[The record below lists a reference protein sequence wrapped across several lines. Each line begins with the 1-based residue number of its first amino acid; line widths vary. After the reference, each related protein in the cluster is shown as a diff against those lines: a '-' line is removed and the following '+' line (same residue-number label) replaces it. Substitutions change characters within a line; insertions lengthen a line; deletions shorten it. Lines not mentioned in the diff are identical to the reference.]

1 MGEDERLS
9 RLASFEWM
17 FETVVVTLAAPAPP
31 PDARSERIEA
41 LQARIRG
48 MQATKLETRAV
59 PTHPAF
65 AELLP
70 RGGLREGTA
79 IEALGSTALVMAL
92 LATPS
97 ASGRWVAVV
106 GMPEFGVE
114 AADRFGIALDRL
126 VLVPRPGDRWVTVL
140 AALAEVIPVIAVRPA
155 GRLAPAEAARVMA
168 RVRERG
174 TTLVVAG
181 DWPGSDARIRV
192 EAGEWHGIDR
202 GHGLIEAREV
212 VVSAEGRGHERR
224 RRSRMRL
231 PDRSGGFAT
240 IGEDAP
246 ARPIPLAPALGGRG
260 GASDRRAG

>member
-1 MGEDERLS
+1 M
-9 RLASFEWM
+9 
-17 FETVVVTLAAPAPP
+17 TLTAPAPP

-59 PTHPAF
+59 PTHPAL
-65 AELLP
+65 AGLLP
-70 RGGLREGTA
+70 QGGLREGTA
-79 IEALGSTALVMAL
+79 VEAIGSTTLVMAL
-92 LATPS
+92 LAAPS

-106 GMPEFGVE
+106 GMPEFGIE

-126 VLVPRPGDRWVTVL
+126 VLVPHPGDRWLTVL
-140 AALAEVIPVIAVRPA
+140 AALAEVIPVIAVRPS
-155 GRLAPAEAARVMA
+155 GRLAPAESARIMA

-174 TTLVVAG
+174 ATLVVAG

-192 EAGEWHGIDR
+192 EAGEWHGIER
-202 GHGLIEAREV
+202 GHGLLEARDV

-231 PDRSGGFAT
+231 PDRSLGFVA
-240 IGEDAP
+240 IGDDAP
-246 ARPIPLAPALGGRG
+246 MRPVQLERVAGRRAAAQGAAGAPAG
-260 GASDRRAG
+260 DRRAG